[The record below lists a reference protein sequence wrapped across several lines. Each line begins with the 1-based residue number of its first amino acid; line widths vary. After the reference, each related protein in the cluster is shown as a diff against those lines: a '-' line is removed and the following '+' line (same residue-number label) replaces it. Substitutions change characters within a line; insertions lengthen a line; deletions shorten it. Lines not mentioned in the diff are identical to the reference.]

1 MSKTRNYSFVVSS
14 FIFSCPPSPIRTSIT
29 FRLTTKEKTWVLTS
43 ACPTHRGLPQ
53 PCRKNKQRNNHVGE
67 YKDAVKCALRIPDPR
82 STLRRVYT
90 TPRGVTPAFVLV
102 LHIDCGS
109 FDGSKNK
116 ASVTPFN
123 M

>member
-1 MSKTRNYSFVVSS
+1 M
-14 FIFSCPPSPIRTSIT
+14 
-29 FRLTTKEKTWVLTS
+29 LTT
-43 ACPTHRGLPQ
+43 ACSTHRGLPQ
-53 PCRKNKQRNNHVGE
+53 PCRKNKQRNNHAE
-67 YKDAVKCALRIPDPR
+67 AYRYTVKCALRILDPR

-90 TPRGVTPAFVLV
+90 TPRGVTSAFVLV
-102 LHIDCGS
+102 LQIDCGS